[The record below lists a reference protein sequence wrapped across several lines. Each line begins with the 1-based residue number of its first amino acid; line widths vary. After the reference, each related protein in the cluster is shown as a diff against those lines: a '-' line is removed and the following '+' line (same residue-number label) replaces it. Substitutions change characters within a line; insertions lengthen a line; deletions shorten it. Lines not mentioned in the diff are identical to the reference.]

1 MAMKKETAKELNDL
15 ASEILLDN
23 GSKYLKLV
31 NGEVYIYI
39 IKKMVYL
46 FLCLAMFLNAKC

>member
-1 MAMKKETAKELNDL
+1 MKKETAKELNDL